1 MKDSRGRSIDY
12 LRISVTDRCNLR
24 CIYCMPEEG
33 AAYASKEDLLTYE
46 EIMEVVSVA
55 ADLGVKK
62 IRLTGGEPLV
72 REGLAQ
78 LIKAISQVD
87 GVEEVSLTTNGLLLY
102 EMIDQLAEAGLN
114 RVNLSLDS
122 LKADVFEN
130 IVKKANL
137 CHIMKGL
144 KRTLDL
150 GLKVRIN
157 VVLLQGIND
166 GEALDF
172 VEFIKKYP
180 VDVRFIELMPIGR
193 GRLYKGRN
201 NVDIIE
207 EIKTAGYK
215 LEEVEHTSGSGPA
228 RYFELD
234 GGLGDLGFISPMSHQ
249 FCDACNRIRLTSEG
263 FLKLCLHSG
272 HGIDLKAPLRKRVS
286 RATLKEMI
294 ATAIGSKPD
303 HHQFGKVD
311 SFGRL
316 DSKEA
321 LDETINEDKRHMN
334 QIGG

>member
-33 AAYASKEDLLTYE
+33 ATYASKEDLLTYE
-46 EIMEVVSVA
+46 EIMEVVYVA

-72 REGLAQ
+72 RDGLPQ
-78 LIKAISQVD
+78 LIKEISQVD

-137 CHIMKGL
+137 SHLMKGL

-201 NVDIIE
+201 NVELIE
-207 EIKTAGYK
+207 EIKAAGYK
-215 LEEVEHTSGSGPA
+215 LEEVKHTSGSGPA

-249 FCDACNRIRLTSEG
+249 FCDSCNRIRLTSEG

-272 HGIDLKAPLRKRVS
+272 HGIDLKALLRKRVS
-286 RATLKEMI
+286 RATLKERI

-303 HHQFGKVD
+303 QHQFGKVD
-311 SFGRL
+311 S
-316 DSKEA
+316 KEGFNEDI
-321 LDETINEDKRHMN
+321 DEAINEDTRHMN